1 MDFSTTGMKKKKIK
15 LKLSITGNGTKNN
28 QIGYKIE
35 QRNQK
40 YSQQPPEIAATSAKA
55 LATVEI
61 KTRNWEEKR
70 LPTMSQTEQAEQRSR
85 TTPITQN
92 TEDEEMQ
99 IGEP

>member
-1 MDFSTTGMKKKKIK
+1 MKS
-15 LKLSITGNGTKNN
+15 SITGNSTKNN

-35 QRNQK
+35 QRNRR
-40 YSQQPPEIAATSAKA
+40 YSQEQPPEITATSAKA

-61 KTRNWEEKR
+61 KTKTWEEKR
-70 LPTMSQTEQAEQRSR
+70 LPTMSQTEQAEQRNR

>member
-1 MDFSTTGMKKKKIK
+1 MKS
-15 LKLSITGNGTKNN
+15 SITGNSTKNN

-35 QRNQK
+35 RRNRR
-40 YSQQPPEIAATSAKA
+40 YSQEQPPEITATSAKA

-61 KTRNWEEKR
+61 KTKTWEEKR
-70 LPTMSQTEQAEQRSR
+70 LPTMSQTEQAEQRNR